1 MAKGFLLGILISIFT
16 VLAGGYLFVIKGWMP
31 ANADGVPPSL
41 EKWMARASLRATL
54 EREAPQTPNP
64 VVLTDENLISGIK
77 LYAVNCAVC
86 HGAAD
91 GKASNIA
98 MGLYQHAPQLAMHG
112 VTDDPDGKIYW
123 KVKHGIRLTG
133 MPAFSDALNE
143 NQIWQL
149 VLFLKKMDSLTPAAR
164 KVWNQVPS
172 SASPS

>member
-1 MAKGFLLGILISIFT
+1 MARGFLFGILISIFT
-16 VLAGGYLFVIKGWMP
+16 ALTGGYLFVTKGWMP
-31 ANADGVPPSL
+31 ANADGTPPAL
-41 EKWMARASLRATL
+41 EKWMARTSLRATL
-54 EREAPQTPNP
+54 QREAPQTANP
-64 VVLTDENLISGIK
+64 VALTDENLISGIK
-77 LYAVNCAVC
+77 IYAINCAIC

-123 KVKHGIRLTG
+123 KIKHGIRLTG
-133 MPAFSDALNE
+133 MPAFSDTLTE

-149 VLFLKKMDSLTPAAR
+149 VLFLKNMDSLTPVAS

-172 SASPS
+172 SVSSS